1 MNTSSTTHNALALII
16 DGQTIA
22 TTDKMETRFC
32 EAPIDYAL
40 IKEDGSIAWLSTDE
54 ALRMIGR
61 VERNNLTLKSVTRV
75 TL

>member
-1 MNTSSTTHNALALII
+1 MNNTTTQQQNALALII

-32 EAPIDYAL
+32 EARVDYAL

-61 VERNNLTLKSVTRV
+61 VEKPM
-75 TL
+75 